1 MKNIETLKKIVSQ
14 QPKSSGIYKMVNDQE
29 KILYV
34 GKAKNIQNRLKSYL
48 NPNNLSNR
56 IKRLISQ
63 VEKIDVVVTE
73 TEKEALLL
81 EANLIK
87 KIKPQYNILLRDDK
101 SFPYILIN
109 YEHDYPQIKKHRG
122 KQSIKGKYFGPFAT
136 ISSLDYTLKILQK
149 VFLLRSCE
157 DTIFENRTKPCLL
170 YQIERCSGPCVDYTI
185 NKEDYLESVKSAED
199 FLSGKH
205 SNLQEE
211 LSKKMESESNSLN
224 FEKAASYRDK
234 IVALTQIQSQQNI
247 NLKDIKNTDVI
258 SIARQGNKSCIQ
270 VFIYRSGQNWGNRSY
285 FPKHSDEDQTSEILE
300 RFIVDFYT
308 KYSPPREVLI
318 NHALNDESLI
328 VSSLCSIYD
337 FKTKFNVPI
346 KGKKLDIVKYA
357 DRNSQISLKNYIA
370 QKLSDS
376 KNLESLRDTLG
387 ITKKIDR
394 IEAYDN
400 SHLFGKNAVGAM
412 IVYTSEGFDK
422 KSYRKFNIDSNKV
435 KLSDDYGMM
444 RHVLSR
450 RFSNEAIKNS
460 KKYNTLPNI
469 IVIDGGKGHY
479 DIARKI
485 LDENGLESISVLS
498 IFKGEGRR
506 ETLDQI
512 IYNNK
517 KGFIEK
523 DTPSFFFIQRLR
535 DESHRFALGAHKAK
549 RKRDMKSSELEA
561 IDGLGRIKRKLLL
574 NHFGSVP
581 HIKNASPQDLMKVK
595 GIHKGLAQKI
605 YDFFRN

>member
-56 IKRLISQ
+56 IKRLMSQ
-63 VEKIDVVVTE
+63 VEKIDVVITE

-122 KQSIKGKYFGPFAT
+122 KQNIKGKYFGPFAT

-211 LSKKMESESNSLN
+211 LSKKMESESNNLN
-224 FEKAASYRDK
+224 FEKAASCRDK

-247 NLKDIKNTDVI
+247 NLRDIKNTDVI

-328 VSSLCSIYD
+328 VSSLCSIYG

-346 KGKKLDIVKYA
+346 KGKKLDIIKYA

-387 ITKKIDR
+387 ITKDIVR

-412 IVYTSEGFDK
+412 IVYTNEGFDK

-444 RHVLSR
+444 KHVLSR

-460 KKYNTLPNI
+460 KKYNTLPDI

-485 LDENGLESISVLS
+485 LDEYGLESISVLS

>member
-56 IKRLISQ
+56 IKRLMSQ

-450 RFSNEAIKNS
+450 RFSNDAIKNS
-460 KKYNTLPNI
+460 KKYNTLPDI

-581 HIKNASPQDLMKVK
+581 HIKNASPQDLIKVK

>member
-56 IKRLISQ
+56 IKRLMSQ

-122 KQSIKGKYFGPFAT
+122 KQSIKGRYFGPFAT

-185 NKEDYLESVKSAED
+185 NKKDYLESVKSAED

-205 SNLQEE
+205 SNLQEG

-318 NHALNDESLI
+318 NHALNDENLI

-387 ITKKIDR
+387 IKKKIDR

-460 KKYNTLPNI
+460 KKYNTLPDI